1 MNIILVCL
9 LAVVFAFIPILY
21 NLLVSK
27 RNQVENAFATID
39 VMLKRRFDLIPN
51 LVTVVK
57 QYARHEEETFARI
70 AELRNGTY
78 NDLSDTEKEA
88 FDQTFTRAS
97 ERLVILAEKYP
108 DLKASD
114 NFMHLQ
120 RTLNE
125 TEEQLSAARRT
136 FNASVTDYNN
146 AVQTFPSN
154 LIAGMFG
161 FQLKHV
167 FSIPQHEREVP
178 ETSFSDKN

>member
-1 MNIILVCL
+1 MSTALICI
-9 LAVVFAFIPILY
+9 AVIFLAFILLY
-21 NLLVSK
+21 NSLVGK

-70 AELRNGTY
+70 AELRNGNY
-78 NDLSDTEKEA
+78 NNLSDTEKEA
-88 FDQTFTRAS
+88 FDQTFTQAG
-97 ERLVILAEKYP
+97 ERLIILAEKYP

-114 NFMHLQ
+114 NFMQLQ

-125 TEEQLSAARRT
+125 TEEQLAAARRT

-154 LIAGMFG
+154 LVAGMFG
-161 FQLKHV
+161 FTQKRV
-167 FSIPQHEREVP
+167 FSIPTHEREVP
-178 ETSFSDKN
+178 ETSFSDKD